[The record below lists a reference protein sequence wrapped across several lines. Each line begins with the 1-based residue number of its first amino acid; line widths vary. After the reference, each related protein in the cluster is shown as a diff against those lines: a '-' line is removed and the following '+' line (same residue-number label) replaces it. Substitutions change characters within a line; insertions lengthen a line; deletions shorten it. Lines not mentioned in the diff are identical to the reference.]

1 MITHLV
7 YLRAKKI
14 YMNYPLEPFQIRG
27 YRLKGYLFSSEILS
41 ILFSDSTNSK
51 TFLERVL
58 KGINKFGFGE
68 ESLQK
73 MDKFY
78 T

>member
-1 MITHLV
+1 M
-7 YLRAKKI
+7 LREKSRFVVIDLTVSMHDNSFGVPKERKI

-41 ILFSDSTNSK
+41 ILFQRLNKLK

-58 KGINKFGFGE
+58 KG
-68 ESLQK
+68 
-73 MDKFY
+73 
-78 T
+78 